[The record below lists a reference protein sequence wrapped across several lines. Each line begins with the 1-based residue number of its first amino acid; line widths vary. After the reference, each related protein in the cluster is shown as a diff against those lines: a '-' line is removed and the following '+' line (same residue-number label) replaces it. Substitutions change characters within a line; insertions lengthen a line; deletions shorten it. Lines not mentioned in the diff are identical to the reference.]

1 MKPLKLDVLKA
12 KSMNRIKIKF
22 CIIFCLLSVSVGV
35 TLAQK
40 NNWEVLNICDSL
52 RIDSTNHII
61 RNLSSPFTFSKNQE
75 YYMLNIA
82 SKHTICIDINGGYC
96 FYKIALNRRLYY
108 ISIVEFIVGYDYCFV
123 YNAKTKKIY
132 STDKFNFNNE
142 AYKIIYKNCNLT
154 NQSIVI
160 QYKMNNLK
168 EKIPLHLC
176 VNDTI
181 KL

>member
-1 MKPLKLDVLKA
+1 MKL
-12 KSMNRIKIKF
+12 
-22 CIIFCLLSVSVGV
+22 
-35 TLAQK
+35 
-40 NNWEVLNICDSL
+40 IC
-52 RIDSTNHII
+52 T
-61 RNLSSPFTFSKNQE
+61 
-75 YYMLNIA
+75 
-82 SKHTICIDINGGYC
+82 
-96 FYKIALNRRLYY
+96 
-108 ISIVEFIVGYDYCFV
+108 
-123 YNAKTKKIY
+123 AKTKKIY

-160 QYKMNNLK
+160 QYKINNLK